1 MRTADGEMADE
12 KQGHSIARRV
22 VTALSAAAGVVA
34 LFLWC
39 PLRLMAPIL
48 MLLSALVQLE
58 FYQIAAKR
66 GYDPVPRFGI
76 LLGTLWIAF
85 TAAFPGQ
92 EFFAGCAA
100 YGVMAFGPASFLFSV
115 YVMLRSSFAKP
126 IGTIAVTLLGFFY
139 VPFLISFF
147 LRIVQFS
154 PAPGPIFSMPD
165 SRVGLYTLFALL
177 AATKLSD
184 MGGFAFGLAF
194 GRHKMCPSIS
204 PKKSWEG
211 FAGSVVGATLMA
223 LLFRWIAVRRDWAV
237 DCAVWD
243 HVTVP
248 VAVAVGVTVAVVGT
262 LGDLV
267 ESRFKRECGVKD
279 SATFMPAGMG
289 GFLDMFDSI
298 LFVPA
303 VFYPVIVHFSR

>member
-1 MRTADGEMADE
+1 MAE
-12 KQGHSIARRV
+12 ENKGHPIARRV
-22 VTALSAAAGVVA
+22 VTALATAGGVVA

-39 PLRLMAPIL
+39 PLRFIAPIL
-48 MLLSALVQLE
+48 MLLSALVQIE
-58 FYQIAAKR
+58 FYQIASRR
-66 GYDPVPRFGI
+66 GYAPVPRFGI
-76 LLGTLWIAF
+76 LIGTLWIAL
-85 TAAFPGQ
+85 AAVYPGRMHL
-92 EFFAGCAA
+92 ADGAVVGLVA
-100 YGVMAFGPASFLFSV
+100 LAPAVFLFSV
-115 YVMLRSSFAKP
+115 YVMFRPSYTNP

-139 VPFLISFF
+139 VPFMISFF
-147 LRIVQFS
+147 LRIVQLDS
-154 PAPGPIFSMPD
+154 SHMQLMSVPT

-184 MGGFAFGLAF
+184 MGGFAFGLSF

-211 FAGSVVGATLMA
+211 FAGSVIGATLMM
-223 LLFRWIAVRRDWAV
+223 LLFRRVAISSEWGL

-243 HVTVP
+243 RLTVP
-248 VAVAVGVTVAVVGT
+248 AAVLAGVAIAVLGT

-289 GFLDMFDSI
+289 GFLDMFDSV

-303 VFYPVIVHFSR
+303 LFYPVIAMYSR

>member
-1 MRTADGEMADE
+1 MTDS
-12 KQGHSIARRV
+12 KNGHPVFRRV
-22 VTALSAAAGVVA
+22 VTALATAAGVVA

-39 PLRLMAPIL
+39 PLKALPPIV
-48 MLLSALVQLE
+48 MVLSVLVQLE

-66 GYDPVPRFGI
+66 GYMPVPRFGM
-76 LLGTLWIAF
+76 LLGTFWIAI
-85 TAAFPGQ
+85 TAAYPS
-92 EFFAGCAA
+92 ADLLADCAA
-100 YGVMAFGPASFLFSV
+100 RGVVVLGPVLFLFSA
-115 YVMLRSSFAKP
+115 YVMFKRSLSSP

-139 VPFLISFF
+139 VPFLLSFF
-147 LRIVQFS
+147 LRIVQLGAS
-154 PAPGPIFSMPD
+154 GTLFSMPD

-211 FAGSVVGATLMA
+211 FAGSVVGATLMTV
-223 LLFRWIAVRRDWAV
+223 LFRWVAMRNEWAADCPIWDRVTLPVALVAGFAIAV
-237 DCAVWD
+237 C
-243 HVTVP
+243 
-248 VAVAVGVTVAVVGT
+248 GT
-262 LGDLV
+262 LGDLI

-298 LFVPA
+298 LFMPA
-303 VFYPVIVHFSR
+303 LFYPVLIYFNR

>member
-1 MRTADGEMADE
+1 MTEE
-12 KQGHSIARRV
+12 KSGHPIARRV
-22 VTALSAAAGVVA
+22 VTALATAAGVVA
-34 LFLWC
+34 LFVWC
-39 PLRLMAPIL
+39 PLKALPPIV
-48 MLLSALVQLE
+48 MVLSALVQLE

-66 GYDPVPRFGI
+66 GYAPVPRFGL
-76 LLGTLWIAF
+76 LLGTFWIAI
-85 TAAFPGQ
+85 TAAYPGPDMLMD
-92 EFFAGCAA
+92 CAA
-100 YGVMAFGPASFLFSV
+100 RSVVVLGPVLFLFAV
-115 YVMLRSSFAKP
+115 YVLFRRSFTSP
-126 IGTIAVTLLGFFY
+126 IGTIAVTLFGFFY
-139 VPFLISFF
+139 VPFLLSFF
-147 LRIVQFS
+147 LRIMQLGAS
-154 PAPGPIFSMPD
+154 GALFSMPD

-211 FAGSVVGATLMA
+211 FVGSVIGATLMT
-223 LLFRWIAVRRDWAV
+223 LLFRWVAMRNEWAA
-237 DCAVWD
+237 DCPVWD
-243 HVTVP
+243 RVTLP
-248 VAVAVGVTVAVVGT
+248 VALVAGFVLAVCGT
-262 LGDLV
+262 LGDLI

-303 VFYPVIVHFSR
+303 LFYPILLAFNR

>member
-1 MRTADGEMADE
+1 MADGEMTDE
-12 KQGHSIARRV
+12 KRGHPVARRV
-22 VTALSAAAGVVA
+22 VTALSTAVGVVA

-39 PLRLMAPIL
+39 PLRLLTPIL

-66 GYDPVPRFGI
+66 GYAPVPRFGI

-92 EFFAGCAA
+92 DSFAGCAA
-100 YGVMAFGPASFLFSV
+100 YGAMALGPVIFLFSV
-115 YVMLRSSFAKP
+115 FVMLRASFTQP

-147 LRIVQFS
+147 LRIVQLVS
-154 PAPGPIFSMPD
+154 VPGSLFAMPD

-211 FAGSVVGATLMA
+211 FAGSVVGATLMS
-223 LLFRWIAVRRDWAV
+223 LLFRWVAVRGDWAV
-237 DCAVWD
+237 DCPIWD
-243 HVTVP
+243 RVTVP
-248 VAVAVGVTVAVVGT
+248 VAVAVGIAVATVGT

>member
-1 MRTADGEMADE
+1 MTDS
-12 KQGHSIARRV
+12 KSGHPVFRRV
-22 VTALSAAAGVVA
+22 VTALATAAGVVA

-39 PLRLMAPIL
+39 PLKALPPII
-48 MLLSALVQLE
+48 MVLSALVQLE

-66 GYDPVPRFGI
+66 GYMPVPRFGM
-76 LLGTLWIAF
+76 LLGTLWIAI
-85 TAAFPGQ
+85 TAAVPC
-92 EFFAGCAA
+92 AGLRGVIECAA
-100 YGVMAFGPASFLFSV
+100 VGMVGLGPILFLFLS
-115 YVMLRSSFAKP
+115 YVLFRRSFTSP
-126 IGTIAVTLLGFFY
+126 IGTIAVTLVGFFY
-139 VPFLISFF
+139 VPFLLSFF
-147 LRIVQFS
+147 LRIAQLGAS
-154 PAPGPIFSMPD
+154 GALFSMPD

-211 FAGSVVGATLMA
+211 FVGSVIGATLMT
-223 LLFRWIAVRRDWAV
+223 LLFRWLAMRNEWAADCPIWDRVTLPVALVAGFSIAV
-237 DCAVWD
+237 C
-243 HVTVP
+243 
-248 VAVAVGVTVAVVGT
+248 GT
-262 LGDLV
+262 LGDLI

-303 VFYPVIVHFSR
+303 LFYPILLAFNR

>member
-1 MRTADGEMADE
+1 MIAETKKE
-12 KQGHSIARRV
+12 HPIARRV
-22 VTALSAAAGVVA
+22 VTALTAAGAVVV

-39 PLRLMAPIL
+39 PLRLLAPIL

-66 GYDPVPRFGI
+66 GYTPVPRFGI
-76 LLGTLWIAF
+76 LLGTLWLAH
-85 TAAFPGQ
+85 TAAFSGYDM
-92 EFFAGCAA
+92 FAASA
-100 YGVMAFGPASFLFSV
+100 TYGVVAFVPALFLFSV
-115 YVMLRSSFAKP
+115 YVMLKP
-126 IGTIAVTLLGFFY
+126 SCVSPVGTIAVTLLGFFY

-147 LRIVQFS
+147 LRIVQLYASGPLFS
-154 PAPGPIFSMPD
+154 LPD
-165 SRVGLYTLFALL
+165 SRVGLYTLFALI

-184 MGGFAFGLAF
+184 MGGFAFGMAF
-194 GRHKMCPSIS
+194 GKHKMCRSIS

-223 LLFRWIAVRRDWAV
+223 LLLRWVAIRNDWAV
-237 DCAVWD
+237 DISAWD
-243 HVTVP
+243 HVTIP
-248 VAVAVGVTVAVVGT
+248 VAVLAGVAIATIGT

-303 VFYPVIVHFSR
+303 LFYPVLVMFSK